1 MYKFHHVHVK
11 GPNPSK
17 TADWYIK
24 VFQAK
29 VLREGLLFNAP
40 IVSVEVGGVRI
51 NISGLKPDETLPEG
65 NSRQSLGLEHFGLE
79 TDNIERDLAYLLSEG
94 AELLGGP
101 YQNEIG
107 ATVAYIKAPDNVRIE
122 ILQLPTS

>member
-11 GPNPSK
+11 GPNPRK

-40 IVSVEVGGVRI
+40 IVSVEVGGV
-51 NISGLKPDETLPEG
+51 
-65 NSRQSLGLEHFGLE
+65 
-79 TDNIERDLAYLLSEG
+79 IEASF
-94 AELLGGP
+94 
-101 YQNEIG
+101 
-107 ATVAYIKAPDNVRIE
+107 
-122 ILQLPTS
+122 LQKLI